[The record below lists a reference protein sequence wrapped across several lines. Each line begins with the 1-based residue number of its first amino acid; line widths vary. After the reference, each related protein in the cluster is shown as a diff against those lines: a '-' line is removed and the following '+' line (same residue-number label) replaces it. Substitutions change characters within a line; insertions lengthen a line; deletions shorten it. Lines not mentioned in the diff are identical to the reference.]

1 MQIFEEKPFKVKL
14 FISETNK
21 MKRLE
26 FEKTHVKKP
35 LEIWKNVI
43 FSMKENSIFLAQMVR
58 KLYDESQ
65 ILLLKMKI

>member
-1 MQIFEEKPFKVKL
+1 MQIFEEKPFEIKL